1 MHNQGAGRGVG
12 APASGSG
19 RLAGWTQG
27 VVRSSSVK
35 VTRRSCC
42 NHQGRVFPQAESL
55 LGASE
60 LLTTASC
67 RAERHSSEK
76 QLGAV
81 RSSDR
86 GRNGQCI
93 MAARWVAGG
102 NWPSA
107 LPGSLKEWRLTRSWH
122 LDKEMP
128 DPSPVM
134 AACPAT
140 CFLLTNSSSSL
151 SLVPVFLQVV
161 TFLLCKPLLVV
172 DQGDGFEVHLP
183 PPWLLLPIKAPLLAF
198 CVASS
203 RTETRLL
210 VFR

>member
-1 MHNQGAGRGVG
+1 MQQCVPGMACARAQKVWSQSWLTGPGGWVG
-12 APASGSG
+12 SPRKAREVCVLCS
-19 RLAGWTQG
+19 RTQG

-151 SLVPVFLQVV
+151 SLVPVFLQQDRDQTPGVSV
-161 TFLLCKPLLVV
+161 TR
-172 DQGDGFEVHLP
+172 GH
-183 PPWLLLPIKAPLLAF
+183 
-198 CVASS
+198 S
-203 RTETRLL
+203 RNYSRKSAQP
-210 VFR
+210 RCR